1 MMADP
6 FGARA
11 ELRVERDRYTYYRLA
26 ALAAHGAGDLDRL
39 PYSLR
44 ILLESL
50 LRGCAD
56 GAVTREQVL
65 ELAAWQPQA
74 EQRPSLPYRPARV
87 IMQDLTG
94 VPAVVDLGAMRAA
107 MARLGGDPSGVN
119 PQAPMDLVI
128 DHSVQVDH
136 FGSGD
141 ALARNA
147 KIEFSRNRERFEF
160 LHWGQSAFANFRVVP
175 PATGIVHQVNLEY
188 LASVVMIDPHAA
200 GSSAAPLVYPD
211 TLVGTD
217 SHTTMINGLGVLG
230 WGVGGIEAEAALL
243 GQPYDMLTPDV
254 VGVRLTGRRQPGTT
268 ATDVTLAVVELLRTH
283 GVVGKFV
290 EFTGPGLA
298 SMSLPDRATIANMA
312 PEYGATIGFFPVD
325 DETLRYLH
333 LSARSAAACNLV
345 ETYCR
350 AQGLYRT
357 ADAPEPAFS
366 ELLELDIAAVEPA
379 LAGPKRPQDRVLLP
393 ALKRQF
399 RASLGAGKAER
410 GFALSAAEQART
422 ATVQDNGSSAT
433 IGHGAVV
440 VAAITSCTNT
450 SNPSVMLGAG
460 LLARNARDRGLAVPA
475 WVKTSLAPGSTV
487 VTDYLRRAGVL
498 EPLAELGFDLVGY
511 GCTTCIGN
519 SGPLPSRWRRRSTP
533 ATWWSP
539 RCCPATA
546 TSRAAS
552 MPRSRPTSSPR
563 RRWWSPTPSPAPS
576 TAT

>member
-65 ELAAWQPQA
+65 ELAAWRPQA

-200 GSSAAPLVYPD
+200 GRSAAPLVYPD
-211 TLVGTD
+211 TLVGTA
-217 SHTTMINGLGVLG
+217 TR
-230 WGVGGIEAEAALL
+230 
-243 GQPYDMLTPDV
+243 TP
-254 VGVRLTGRRQPGTT
+254 P
-268 ATDVTLAVVELLRTH
+268 
-283 GVVGKFV
+283 
-290 EFTGPGLA
+290 
-298 SMSLPDRATIANMA
+298 
-312 PEYGATIGFFPVD
+312 
-325 DETLRYLH
+325 
-333 LSARSAAACNLV
+333 
-345 ETYCR
+345 
-350 AQGLYRT
+350 
-357 ADAPEPAFS
+357 
-366 ELLELDIAAVEPA
+366 
-379 LAGPKRPQDRVLLP
+379 
-393 ALKRQF
+393 
-399 RASLGAGKAER
+399 
-410 GFALSAAEQART
+410 
-422 ATVQDNGSSAT
+422 
-433 IGHGAVV
+433 
-440 VAAITSCTNT
+440 
-450 SNPSVMLGAG
+450 
-460 LLARNARDRGLAVPA
+460 
-475 WVKTSLAPGSTV
+475 
-487 VTDYLRRAGVL
+487 
-498 EPLAELGFDLVGY
+498 
-511 GCTTCIGN
+511 
-519 SGPLPSRWRRRSTP
+519 
-533 ATWWSP
+533 
-539 RCCPATA
+539 
-546 TSRAAS
+546 
-552 MPRSRPTSSPR
+552 
-563 RRWWSPTPSPAPS
+563 
-576 TAT
+576 